1 MKLLAALSLTGKDA
15 EEKREAES
23 LKKYFERFSSVV
35 TLVQLSKI
43 LGPLDVVSKKMQT
56 AVPAKLSNYRLRSS
70 SVGSSGP
77 PRVEK

>member
-43 LGPLDVVSKKMQT
+43 LGPLDVVSKKNADCSPSQ
-56 AVPAKLSNYRLRSS
+56 VI
-70 SVGSSGP
+70 
-77 PRVEK
+77 